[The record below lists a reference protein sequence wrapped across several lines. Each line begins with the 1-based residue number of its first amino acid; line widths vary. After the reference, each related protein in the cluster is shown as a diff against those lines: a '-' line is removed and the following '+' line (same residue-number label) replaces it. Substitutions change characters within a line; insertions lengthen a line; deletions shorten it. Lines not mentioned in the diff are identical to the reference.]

1 MGVQTSTVSVYTYGF
16 KGDMAQSEGL
26 MADSNAVV
34 SVDGRRQRGERTR
47 QAIIEAALSLQEEG
61 VLVPTA
67 QQISD
72 RAGVL
77 IRSFFR
83 HFDDM
88 ETLFKAADDQQ
99 RDSYEA
105 LFIGGDRQGSL
116 SERVHGAVERRSAAF
131 EQLKNLVLGTKAQL
145 WRYEMLRKNY
155 ARNQK
160 GLRKDL
166 EAWLPELNGL
176 PEVECE
182 SVHAIASFEMWN
194 RLRSEQG
201 LPEKAS
207 ISVIQSTLI
216 SLLSTDKSITP
227 SAD

>member
-1 MGVQTSTVSVYTYGF
+1 
-16 KGDMAQSEGL
+16 
-26 MADSNAVV
+26 MADGNGVV
-34 SVDGRRQRGERTR
+34 SVDGRRKRGERTR
-47 QAIIEAALSLQEEG
+47 QALIKAALSLQEEG

-88 ETLFKAADDQQ
+88 ETLFNAVDGQL

-105 LFIGGDRQGSL
+105 LFIGGDRKGSL
-116 SERVHGAVERRSAAF
+116 AERVHRAVEQRSVAF
-131 EQLKNLVLGTKAQL
+131 EQLKNVVLGTKAQL
-145 WRYEMLRKNY
+145 WRYEMLRTNY

-166 EAWLPELNGL
+166 EAWLPELTSL

-182 SVHAIASFEMWN
+182 SINAIASFEMWN
-194 RLRSEQG
+194 RLRYEQG
-201 LPEKAS
+201 LSEKAS
-207 ISVIQSTLI
+207 ISVVQSMLI
-216 SLLSTDKSITP
+216 SLLTYD
-227 SAD
+227 

>member
-16 KGDMAQSEGL
+16 KGYMPQSEGL

-216 SLLSTDKSITP
+216 SLLRSD
-227 SAD
+227 

>member
-1 MGVQTSTVSVYTYGF
+1 
-16 KGDMAQSEGL
+16 
-26 MADSNAVV
+26 MADSNSVV

-88 ETLFKAADDQQ
+88 ETLFKAADDQL

-116 SERVHGAVERRSAAF
+116 SERVHRAVERRSAAF
-131 EQLKNLVLGTKAQL
+131 EQLTNLFLGTKAQL
-145 WRYEMLRKNY
+145 WRYDMLRNNY

-176 PEVECE
+176 PDVECE

-194 RLRSEQG
+194 RLRSEQD
-201 LPEKAS
+201 LSETAS

-216 SLLSTDKSITP
+216 SLLRSD
-227 SAD
+227 

>member
-1 MGVQTSTVSVYTYGF
+1 
-16 KGDMAQSEGL
+16 
-26 MADSNAVV
+26 MADGITVV

-83 HFDDM
+83 HFEDM
-88 ETLFKAADDQQ
+88 ETLFKAADDQL

-105 LFIGGDRQGSL
+105 LFIGGDRDGFL
-116 SERVHGAVERRSAAF
+116 EERVNRAVERRSAAF
-131 EQLKNLVLGTKAQL
+131 EKLKNIFLGTKAQL

-155 ARNQK
+155 ARTQR

-166 EAWLPELNGL
+166 EAWLPELTGL
-176 PEVECE
+176 PEVERE
-182 SVHAIASFEMWN
+182 SIHAIASFEMWN

-201 LPEKAS
+201 LSETAS
-207 ISVIQSTLI
+207 ISVVKSTLI
-216 SLLSTDKSITP
+216 SLLSSD
-227 SAD
+227 

>member
-1 MGVQTSTVSVYTYGF
+1 
-16 KGDMAQSEGL
+16 
-26 MADSNAVV
+26 MADGITVV

-83 HFDDM
+83 HFEDM
-88 ETLFKAADDQQ
+88 ETLFKAADDQL

-105 LFIGGDRQGSL
+105 LFIGGDRDGFL
-116 SERVHGAVERRSAAF
+116 EERVNRAVERRSAAF
-131 EQLKNLVLGTKAQL
+131 EKLKIIFLGTKAQL

-155 ARNQK
+155 ARNQR

-166 EAWLPELNGL
+166 EAWLPELRGL

-182 SVHAIASFEMWN
+182 SIHAIASFEMWN

-201 LPEKAS
+201 LSETAS
-207 ISVIQSTLI
+207 ISVVKSTLI
-216 SLLSTDKSITP
+216 SLLSSD
-227 SAD
+227 

>member
-1 MGVQTSTVSVYTYGF
+1 MV
-16 KGDMAQSEGL
+16 
-26 MADSNAVV
+26 DSIAVV

-88 ETLFKAADDQQ
+88 ETLFKAADDQL

-116 SERVHGAVERRSAAF
+116 TERVHRAVERRSAAF
-131 EQLKNLVLGTKAQL
+131 EQLTNLVLGTKAQL
-145 WRYEMLRKNY
+145 WRYDMLRKNY

-166 EAWLPELNGL
+166 EVWLPELTGL

-201 LPEKAS
+201 LSAKES
-207 ISVIQSTLI
+207 VSVIQSTLM
-216 SLLSTDKSITP
+216 SLLSSD
-227 SAD
+227 

>member
-1 MGVQTSTVSVYTYGF
+1 
-16 KGDMAQSEGL
+16 
-26 MADSNAVV
+26 MADSNSVV

-88 ETLFKAADDQQ
+88 ETLFKAADDQL

-116 SERVHGAVERRSAAF
+116 SERVHRAVERRSAAF
-131 EQLKNLVLGTKAQL
+131 EQLTNLFLGTKAQL
-145 WRYEMLRKNY
+145 WRYDMLRNNY

-176 PEVECE
+176 PDVECE

-194 RLRSEQG
+194 RLRSEQD
-201 LPEKAS
+201 LSEKAS

-216 SLLSTDKSITP
+216 SLLRSD
-227 SAD
+227 

>member
-1 MGVQTSTVSVYTYGF
+1 
-16 KGDMAQSEGL
+16 
-26 MADSNAVV
+26 MADSNSVV

-88 ETLFKAADDQQ
+88 ETLFKAADDQL

-116 SERVHGAVERRSAAF
+116 SERVHRAVERRSAAF
-131 EQLKNLVLGTKAQL
+131 EQLTNLFLGTKAQL
-145 WRYEMLRKNY
+145 WRYDMLRNNY

-176 PEVECE
+176 PDVECE

-194 RLRSEQG
+194 RLRSEQD
-201 LPEKAS
+201 LSEKAS

-216 SLLSTDKSITP
+216 SLLKS
-227 SAD
+227 D

>member
-16 KGDMAQSEGL
+16 KGYMPQSEGL

-72 RAGVL
+72 RSGVL

-88 ETLFKAADDQQ
+88 E
-99 RDSYEA
+99 S
-105 LFIGGDRQGSL
+105 
-116 SERVHGAVERRSAAF
+116 
-131 EQLKNLVLGTKAQL
+131 N
-145 WRYEMLRKNY
+145 
-155 ARNQK
+155 
-160 GLRKDL
+160 
-166 EAWLPELNGL
+166 
-176 PEVECE
+176 
-182 SVHAIASFEMWN
+182 
-194 RLRSEQG
+194 
-201 LPEKAS
+201 
-207 ISVIQSTLI
+207 
-216 SLLSTDKSITP
+216 
-227 SAD
+227 

>member
-1 MGVQTSTVSVYTYGF
+1 
-16 KGDMAQSEGL
+16 
-26 MADSNAVV
+26 MADGISVV

-83 HFDDM
+83 HFEDM
-88 ETLFKAADDQQ
+88 ETLFKAADDQL

-105 LFIGGDRQGSL
+105 LFIGGDRDGFL
-116 SERVHGAVERRSAAF
+116 EERVNRAVERRSAAF
-131 EQLKNLVLGTKAQL
+131 EKLKNIFLGTKAQL

-155 ARNQK
+155 ARNQR

-166 EAWLPELNGL
+166 EAWLPELTGL

-182 SVHAIASFEMWN
+182 SIHAIASFEMWN
-194 RLRSEQG
+194 RLRSEQS
-201 LPEKAS
+201 LSETAS
-207 ISVIQSTLI
+207 ISVVKSTLI
-216 SLLSTDKSITP
+216 SLLSSD
-227 SAD
+227 

>member
-1 MGVQTSTVSVYTYGF
+1 
-16 KGDMAQSEGL
+16 
-26 MADSNAVV
+26 MADGITVV

-83 HFDDM
+83 HFEDM
-88 ETLFKAADDQQ
+88 ETLFKAADDQL

-105 LFIGGDRQGSL
+105 LFIGGDRDGFL
-116 SERVHGAVERRSAAF
+116 EERVNRAVERRSAAF
-131 EQLKNLVLGTKAQL
+131 EKLKNIFLGTKAQL

-166 EAWLPELNGL
+166 EAWLPELKGL

-201 LPEKAS
+201 LSEKAS
-207 ISVIQSTLI
+207 ISVVQSTLI
-216 SLLSTDKSITP
+216 RLLSSD
-227 SAD
+227 

>member
-1 MGVQTSTVSVYTYGF
+1 
-16 KGDMAQSEGL
+16 MAG
-26 MADSNAVV
+26 SNQGI
-34 SVDGRRQRGERTR
+34 SIDGRRQRSERTR
-47 QAIIEAALSLQEEG
+47 LAIIDAALSLQEEG
-61 VLVPTA
+61 ILVPTA

-72 RAGVL
+72 RSGVL

-88 ETLFKAADDQQ
+88 ETLFKAADDQL

-105 LFIGGDRQGSL
+105 LFIGGDRDGFL
-116 SERVHGAVERRSAAF
+116 EERVNRAVEQRSAAF
-131 EQLKNLVLGTKAQL
+131 EKLKNIFLGTKAQL

-155 ARNQK
+155 ARNQR

-166 EAWLPELNGL
+166 EAWLPELKGL
-176 PEVECE
+176 PEVDCE

-201 LPEKAS
+201 LSEKAS
-207 ISVIQSTLI
+207 ISVVQSTLI
-216 SLLSTDKSITP
+216 RLLSSD
-227 SAD
+227 

>member
-1 MGVQTSTVSVYTYGF
+1 
-16 KGDMAQSEGL
+16 
-26 MADSNAVV
+26 MADSSAIG

-88 ETLFKAADDQQ
+88 GTLFKAADDQL

-116 SERVHGAVERRSAAF
+116 SERVHRAVERRSAAF

-145 WRYEMLRKNY
+145 WRYDMLRKNY

-166 EAWLPELNGL
+166 EAWLPELTGL

-182 SVHAIASFEMWN
+182 SIHAIASFEMWN

-201 LPEKAS
+201 LSEKAS
-207 ISVIQSTLI
+207 VSVIQSTLM
-216 SLLSTDKSITP
+216 SLLSSD
-227 SAD
+227 

>member
-1 MGVQTSTVSVYTYGF
+1 MP
-16 KGDMAQSEGL
+16 QSEGT
-26 MADSNAVV
+26 MADSKAVV

-47 QAIIEAALSLQEEG
+47 QAIIDAALSLQEEG

-83 HFDDM
+83 HFDDI
-88 ETLFKAADDQQ
+88 ETLFKTADDQL

-116 SERVHGAVERRSAAF
+116 SERVHRAVERRSAAF
-131 EQLKNLVLGTKAQL
+131 EQLTNLFLGTKAQL
-145 WRYEMLRKNY
+145 WRYDMLRKNY

-182 SVHAIASFEMWN
+182 SAHAIASFEMWN

-201 LPEKAS
+201 LSEQAS
-207 ISVIQSTLI
+207 ISVIQSTLM
-216 SLLSTDKSITP
+216 SLLSSD
-227 SAD
+227 

>member
-1 MGVQTSTVSVYTYGF
+1 
-16 KGDMAQSEGL
+16 
-26 MADSNAVV
+26 MADGISVV

-83 HFDDM
+83 HFEDM
-88 ETLFKAADDQQ
+88 ETLFKAADDQL

-105 LFIGGDRQGSL
+105 LFIGGDRDGFL
-116 SERVHGAVERRSAAF
+116 EERVNRAVERRSAAF
-131 EQLKNLVLGTKAQL
+131 EKLKNIFLGTKAQL

-155 ARNQK
+155 ARNQR

-166 EAWLPELNGL
+166 EAWLPELTGL
-176 PEVECE
+176 PEVERE
-182 SVHAIASFEMWN
+182 SIHAIASFEMWN

-201 LPEKAS
+201 LSETAS
-207 ISVIQSTLI
+207 ISVVKSTLI
-216 SLLSTDKSITP
+216 SLLSSD
-227 SAD
+227 

>member
-1 MGVQTSTVSVYTYGF
+1 
-16 KGDMAQSEGL
+16 
-26 MADSNAVV
+26 MADSSAIVL
-34 SVDGRRQRGERTR
+34 VDGRRQRGERTR
-47 QAIIEAALSLQEEG
+47 QAIIDAVLSLQEEG

-88 ETLFKAADDQQ
+88 ETLFKAADDQL

-116 SERVHGAVERRSAAF
+116 SERVHRAVERRSAAF
-131 EQLKNLVLGTKAQL
+131 EQLKNLVLGTKALL
-145 WRYEMLRKNY
+145 WRYETLRNNY

-166 EAWLPELNGL
+166 ESWLPELNGL
-176 PEVECE
+176 SEVECE
-182 SVHAIASFEMWN
+182 FVHAIASFEMWN

-201 LPEKAS
+201 LSEQAS
-207 ISVIQSTLI
+207 ISVIQSMLVR
-216 SLLSTDKSITP
+216 LLTSN
-227 SAD
+227 

>member
-1 MGVQTSTVSVYTYGF
+1 
-16 KGDMAQSEGL
+16 
-26 MADSNAVV
+26 MADSNSVV

-88 ETLFKAADDQQ
+88 ETLFKAADDQL

-116 SERVHGAVERRSAAF
+116 SERVHRAVERRSAAF
-131 EQLKNLVLGTKAQL
+131 EQLTNLFLGTKAQL
-145 WRYEMLRKNY
+145 WRYDMLRNNY

-160 GLRKDL
+160 GMRKDL

-176 PEVECE
+176 PDVECE

-194 RLRSEQG
+194 RLRSEQD
-201 LPEKAS
+201 LSEKAS

-216 SLLSTDKSITP
+216 SLLRSD
-227 SAD
+227 

>member
-1 MGVQTSTVSVYTYGF
+1 
-16 KGDMAQSEGL
+16 
-26 MADSNAVV
+26 MADGITVV

-83 HFDDM
+83 HFEDM
-88 ETLFKAADDQQ
+88 ETLFKAADDQL

-105 LFIGGDRQGSL
+105 LFIGGDRDGFL
-116 SERVHGAVERRSAAF
+116 EERVNRAVERRSAAF
-131 EQLKNLVLGTKAQL
+131 EKLKNIFLGTKAQL

-155 ARNQK
+155 ARNQR

-166 EAWLPELNGL
+166 EAWLPELTGL
-176 PEVECE
+176 PEVERE
-182 SVHAIASFEMWN
+182 SIHAIASFEMWN
-194 RLRSEQG
+194 RLRSEQS
-201 LPEKAS
+201 LSETAS
-207 ISVIQSTLI
+207 ISVVKSTLI
-216 SLLSTDKSITP
+216 TLLSSD
-227 SAD
+227 

>member
-1 MGVQTSTVSVYTYGF
+1 
-16 KGDMAQSEGL
+16 
-26 MADSNAVV
+26 MADGITVV

-83 HFDDM
+83 HFEDM
-88 ETLFKAADDQQ
+88 ETLFKAADDQL

-105 LFIGGDRQGSL
+105 LFIGGDRDGFL
-116 SERVHGAVERRSAAF
+116 EERVNRAVERRSAAF
-131 EQLKNLVLGTKAQL
+131 EKLKNIFLGTKAQL

-155 ARNQK
+155 ARNQR

-166 EAWLPELNGL
+166 EAWLPELTGL
-176 PEVECE
+176 PEVERE
-182 SVHAIASFEMWN
+182 SIHAIASFEMWN
-194 RLRSEQG
+194 RLRSEQS
-201 LPEKAS
+201 LSETAS
-207 ISVIQSTLI
+207 ISVVKSTLI
-216 SLLSTDKSITP
+216 SLLSSD
-227 SAD
+227 

>member
-1 MGVQTSTVSVYTYGF
+1 MV
-16 KGDMAQSEGL
+16 DA
-26 MADSNAVV
+26 NAVV

-88 ETLFKAADDQQ
+88 ESLFKAADDQL

-116 SERVHGAVERRSAAF
+116 TERVRRAVERRSAAF

-166 EAWLPELNGL
+166 EAWLPELTGL
-176 PEVECE
+176 PELECE
-182 SVHAIASFEMWN
+182 SIHAIASFEMWN
-194 RLRSEQG
+194 RLRNEQG
-201 LPEKAS
+201 LSEKAS
-207 ISVIQSTLI
+207 ISVVQSTLTR
-216 SLLSTDKSITP
+216 LLSSD
-227 SAD
+227 

>member
-1 MGVQTSTVSVYTYGF
+1 
-16 KGDMAQSEGL
+16 
-26 MADSNAVV
+26 MADSNSVV

-88 ETLFKAADDQQ
+88 ETLFKAADDQL

-116 SERVHGAVERRSAAF
+116 SERVHRAVERRSVAF
-131 EQLKNLVLGTKAQL
+131 EQLTNLFLGTKAQL
-145 WRYEMLRKNY
+145 WRYDMLRNNY

-176 PEVECE
+176 PDVECE

-194 RLRSEQG
+194 RLRSEQD
-201 LPEKAS
+201 LSEKAS

-216 SLLSTDKSITP
+216 SLLRSD
-227 SAD
+227 

>member
-1 MGVQTSTVSVYTYGF
+1 
-16 KGDMAQSEGL
+16 

-83 HFDDM
+83 HFEDM
-88 ETLFKAADDQQ
+88 ETLFKAADDQL

-116 SERVHGAVERRSAAF
+116 SERVHRAVERRSAAF
-131 EQLKNLVLGTKAQL
+131 EQLKNLMLGTKALL
-145 WRYEMLRKNY
+145 WRYETLRNSY

-166 EAWLPELNGL
+166 ESWLPELDGL
-176 PEVECE
+176 SEVKCE

-201 LPEKAS
+201 LTEHAS

-216 SLLSTDKSITP
+216 SLLS
-227 SAD
+227 AD

>member
-1 MGVQTSTVSVYTYGF
+1 
-16 KGDMAQSEGL
+16 

-34 SVDGRRQRGERTR
+34 LVDGRRQRGERTR
-47 QAIIEAALSLQEEG
+47 HAIIEAALSLQEEG

-83 HFDDM
+83 HFEDM
-88 ETLFKAADDQQ
+88 ETLFKAADDQL

-116 SERVHGAVERRSAAF
+116 AERVHRAVERRSAAF
-131 EQLKNLVLGTKAQL
+131 EQLKNLMLGTKALL
-145 WRYEMLRKNY
+145 WRYETLRNNY
-155 ARNQK
+155 SRNQK

-166 EAWLPELNGL
+166 ESWLPELNDL
-176 PEVECE
+176 SEVECE
-182 SVHAIASFEMWN
+182 SIHAFASFEMWN

-201 LPEKAS
+201 LSEHAS
-207 ISVIQSTLI
+207 ILVIQSTLI
-216 SLLSTDKSITP
+216 SLLSSD
-227 SAD
+227 

>member
-1 MGVQTSTVSVYTYGF
+1 
-16 KGDMAQSEGL
+16 
-26 MADSNAVV
+26 MADGISVV

-83 HFDDM
+83 HFEDM
-88 ETLFKAADDQQ
+88 ETLFKAADDQL

-105 LFIGGDRQGSL
+105 LFIGGDRDGFL
-116 SERVHGAVERRSAAF
+116 EARVNRAVERRSAAF
-131 EQLKNLVLGTKAQL
+131 EKLKNLFLGTKAQL

-155 ARNQK
+155 ARNQR

-166 EAWLPELNGL
+166 EAWLPELTGL

-182 SVHAIASFEMWN
+182 SIHAIASFEMWN

-201 LPEKAS
+201 LSETAS
-207 ISVIQSTLI
+207 ISVVKSTLI
-216 SLLSTDKSITP
+216 SLLSSD
-227 SAD
+227 

>member
-1 MGVQTSTVSVYTYGF
+1 
-16 KGDMAQSEGL
+16 

-88 ETLFKAADDQQ
+88 ETLFKAADDQL

-105 LFIGGDRQGSL
+105 LFVGGDRQGSL
-116 SERVHGAVERRSAAF
+116 SERVHHAVERRSAAF
-131 EQLKNLVLGTKAQL
+131 EQLTNLFLGTKAQL
-145 WRYEMLRKNY
+145 WRYDMLRNNY

-176 PEVECE
+176 PDVECE

-201 LPEKAS
+201 LSEKAS
-207 ISVIQSTLI
+207 ISVILSTLI
-216 SLLSTDKSITP
+216 SLLSSD
-227 SAD
+227 

>member
-1 MGVQTSTVSVYTYGF
+1 
-16 KGDMAQSEGL
+16 
-26 MADSNAVV
+26 MADSSAIVL
-34 SVDGRRQRGERTR
+34 VDGRRQRGERTR
-47 QAIIEAALSLQEEG
+47 QAIVDAALSLQEEG

-88 ETLFKAADDQQ
+88 ETMFKAADDQQ

-116 SERVHGAVERRSAAF
+116 SERVHRAVERRSAAF
-131 EQLKNLVLGTKAQL
+131 EQLKNLMLGTKAQL
-145 WRYEMLRKNY
+145 WRFEMLRKSY

-160 GLRKDL
+160 GLKKDL
-166 EAWLPELNGL
+166 EAWLPELKSL

-201 LPEKAS
+201 LSEKAS

-216 SLLSTDKSITP
+216 RLLSSN
-227 SAD
+227 

>member
-1 MGVQTSTVSVYTYGF
+1 
-16 KGDMAQSEGL
+16 

-83 HFDDM
+83 HFEDM
-88 ETLFKAADDQQ
+88 ETLFKAADDQL

-105 LFIGGDRQGSL
+105 LFIGGNRQGSL
-116 SERVHGAVERRSAAF
+116 AERVHGAVERRSAAF
-131 EQLKNLVLGTKAQL
+131 EQLTNVFLGTKAQL

-182 SVHAIASFEMWN
+182 SAHAIASFEMWN

-201 LPEKAS
+201 LTEQAS

-216 SLLSTDKSITP
+216 SLLS
-227 SAD
+227 AD

>member
-1 MGVQTSTVSVYTYGF
+1 
-16 KGDMAQSEGL
+16 
-26 MADSNAVV
+26 MADSNSVV

-88 ETLFKAADDQQ
+88 ETLFKAADDQL

-116 SERVHGAVERRSAAF
+116 SERVHRAVERRSAAF
-131 EQLKNLVLGTKAQL
+131 EQLTNLFLGTKAQL
-145 WRYEMLRKNY
+145 WRYDMLRNNY

-176 PEVECE
+176 PDVECE

-194 RLRSEQG
+194 RLRSEQD
-201 LPEKAS
+201 LSEKAS
-207 ISVIQSTLI
+207 ISVIQSTLM
-216 SLLSTDKSITP
+216 SLLSSD
-227 SAD
+227 

>member
-1 MGVQTSTVSVYTYGF
+1 
-16 KGDMAQSEGL
+16 

-72 RAGVL
+72 RSGVL

-88 ETLFKAADDQQ
+88 ESLFKAADDQL

-105 LFIGGDRQGSL
+105 LFIGGDRDGFL
-116 SERVHGAVERRSAAF
+116 EERVNRAVEQRSAAF
-131 EQLKNLVLGTKAQL
+131 EKLKNILLGTKAQL

-155 ARNQK
+155 ARNQR

-166 EAWLPELNGL
+166 EAWLPELKGL

-201 LPEKAS
+201 LSEKAS
-207 ISVIQSTLI
+207 ISVVQSTLI
-216 SLLSTDKSITP
+216 RLLNSE
-227 SAD
+227 

>member
-1 MGVQTSTVSVYTYGF
+1 MP
-16 KGDMAQSEGL
+16 QSEGT
-26 MADSNAVV
+26 MADSKAVV

-47 QAIIEAALSLQEEG
+47 QAIIDAALSLQEEG

-83 HFDDM
+83 HFDDI
-88 ETLFKAADDQQ
+88 ETLFKTADDQL

-116 SERVHGAVERRSAAF
+116 SERVHRAVERRSAAF
-131 EQLKNLVLGTKAQL
+131 EQLTNLFLGTKAQL
-145 WRYEMLRKNY
+145 WRYDMLRKNY

-182 SVHAIASFEMWN
+182 SAHAIASFEMWN

-201 LPEKAS
+201 LSEKAS
-207 ISVIQSTLI
+207 KSVIQSTLM
-216 SLLSTDKSITP
+216 SLLSSD
-227 SAD
+227 

>member
-1 MGVQTSTVSVYTYGF
+1 
-16 KGDMAQSEGL
+16 
-26 MADSNAVV
+26 MADGITVV

-72 RAGVL
+72 RSGVL

-88 ETLFKAADDQQ
+88 ETLFKAADDQL

-105 LFIGGDRQGSL
+105 LFIGGDRDGFL
-116 SERVHGAVERRSAAF
+116 EERVNRAVEQRSAAF
-131 EQLKNLVLGTKAQL
+131 EQLKNIFLGTKAQL

-155 ARNQK
+155 ARNQR

-166 EAWLPELNGL
+166 EAWLPELKGL

-201 LPEKAS
+201 LSEKAS
-207 ISVIQSTLI
+207 ISVVQSTLI
-216 SLLSTDKSITP
+216 RLLSSG
-227 SAD
+227 

>member
-1 MGVQTSTVSVYTYGF
+1 
-16 KGDMAQSEGL
+16 
-26 MADSNAVV
+26 MADGITVV

-83 HFDDM
+83 HFEDM
-88 ETLFKAADDQQ
+88 ETLFKAADDQL

-105 LFIGGDRQGSL
+105 LFIGGDRDGFL
-116 SERVHGAVERRSAAF
+116 EERVNRAVERRSAAF
-131 EQLKNLVLGTKAQL
+131 EKLKNIFLGTKAQL

-155 ARNQK
+155 ARNQR

-166 EAWLPELNGL
+166 EAWLPELTGL
-176 PEVECE
+176 PEVERE
-182 SVHAIASFEMWN
+182 SIHAIASFEMWN

-201 LPEKAS
+201 LSETAS
-207 ISVIQSTLI
+207 ISVVKSTLI
-216 SLLSTDKSITP
+216 SLLSSD
-227 SAD
+227 

>member
-16 KGDMAQSEGL
+16 KGYMPQSEGL

-201 LPEKAS
+201 LSEKAS

>member
-1 MGVQTSTVSVYTYGF
+1 
-16 KGDMAQSEGL
+16 
-26 MADSNAVV
+26 MADGISVV

-83 HFDDM
+83 HFEDM
-88 ETLFKAADDQQ
+88 ETLFKAADDQL

-105 LFIGGDRQGSL
+105 LFIGGDRDGFL
-116 SERVHGAVERRSAAF
+116 EERVNRAVERRSAAF
-131 EQLKNLVLGTKAQL
+131 GKLKNIFLGTKAQL

-155 ARNQK
+155 ARNQR

-166 EAWLPELNGL
+166 EAWLPELTGL
-176 PEVECE
+176 PEVERE
-182 SVHAIASFEMWN
+182 SIHAIASFEMWN

-201 LPEKAS
+201 LSETAS
-207 ISVIQSTLI
+207 ISVVKSTLI
-216 SLLSTDKSITP
+216 SLLSSD
-227 SAD
+227 

>member
-1 MGVQTSTVSVYTYGF
+1 
-16 KGDMAQSEGL
+16 
-26 MADSNAVV
+26 MADGITVV

-83 HFDDM
+83 HFEDM
-88 ETLFKAADDQQ
+88 ETLFKAADDQL

-105 LFIGGDRQGSL
+105 LFIGGDRDGFLQ
-116 SERVHGAVERRSAAF
+116 ERVNRAVERRSAAF
-131 EQLKNLVLGTKAQL
+131 EKLKNIFLGTKAQL

-155 ARNQK
+155 ARNQR

-166 EAWLPELNGL
+166 EAWLPELKGL

-201 LPEKAS
+201 LSVKAS
-207 ISVIQSTLI
+207 ISVVQSTLI
-216 SLLSTDKSITP
+216 RLLSSD
-227 SAD
+227 